1 MGLTSIIF
9 STAEVK
15 RVLLS
20 ARQPLAHDE
29 IRHELAKQTVLE
41 RRLKESPNY
50 YYTVIHRLI
59 SRGEIVREG
68 KRISIA
74 KAETQTAPSED
85 SDGAVNGSGV
95 SSSGEMAGSAR

>member
-1 MGLTSIIF
+1 MIQGQQRSRT
-9 STAEVK
+9 T
-15 RVLLS
+15 

-29 IRHELAKQTVLE
+29 IRHELAKQTVLA

-59 SRGEIVREG
+59 SRGEIAREG
-68 KRISIA
+68 KRFSIT
-74 KAETQTAPSED
+74 KAETQTASSES
-85 SDGAVNGSGV
+85 SDDAVNGSGV